1 MLAACLADASSADA
15 PAKLTGT
22 YGCSYNWGVS
32 LNKEQ
37 RLEPL
42 EVAHKVVEVAEEK
55 QASDILLLD
64 IRELSSFADFFV
76 ILTAESRRQMEA
88 LAQDMVQ
95 QLKQSGSTLHH
106 REGGLDSGWLLL
118 DFGDVIAHLF
128 APQERDYYRLEERWS
143 RAKHVVRIQ

>member
-1 MLAACLADASSADA
+1 M
-15 PAKLTGT
+15 
-22 YGCSYNWGVS
+22 GCSC
-32 LNKEQ
+32 NKEQ

-42 EVAHKVVEVAEEK
+42 EIAHKVVEVAEEK

-95 QLKQSGSTLHH
+95 QLKQSGSALHH

-128 APQERDYYRLEERWS
+128 APQEREYYRSGRALVQGKADS
-143 RAKHVVRIQ
+143 RYSMIQGSMLRS